1 MTDSLS
7 ASAQRVQDALR
18 AQGFI
23 NEVMEH
29 EQTTRTARDAAAAL
43 GCTVGQIVKSLVFRA
58 AVSGRGVLVEASGVN
73 RVNEARLAGYVGEP
87 LERADPDFVR
97 ETTGYAIGG
106 IPPLGHRAAMLTFID
121 QDLLQYAEIWA
132 AAGTPNAIF
141 RLTPDELV
149 RMTGGQVVE
158 IK

>member
-106 IPPLGHRAAMLTFID
+106 IPPLGHRTAMLTFID
-121 QDLLQYAEIWA
+121 QDLLQYTEIWA

-149 RMTGGQVVE
+149 RMTGGQLVD

>member
-106 IPPLGHRAAMLTFID
+106 IPPLGHRTAMLTFID

>member
-121 QDLLQYAEIWA
+121 QDLLQYTEIWA

>member
-106 IPPLGHRAAMLTFID
+106 IPPLGHRTAMLTFID
-121 QDLLQYAEIWA
+121 QDLLQYTEIWA